1 MTKRSSCLKTLS
13 ACVYN
18 SLNTFAPHG
27 CASRRMK
34 ELRVRRYKCTV
45 KAGHAL
51 QKIVQ
56 MTTEARNTS
65 NVPAWVVS
73 DTIIANCFE
82 LDSNWN

>member
-34 ELRVRRYKCTV
+34 ELRARRYKCTV
-45 KAGHAL
+45 KAGH
-51 QKIVQ
+51 
-56 MTTEARNTS
+56 ARNTS

-82 LDSNWN
+82 LDSN